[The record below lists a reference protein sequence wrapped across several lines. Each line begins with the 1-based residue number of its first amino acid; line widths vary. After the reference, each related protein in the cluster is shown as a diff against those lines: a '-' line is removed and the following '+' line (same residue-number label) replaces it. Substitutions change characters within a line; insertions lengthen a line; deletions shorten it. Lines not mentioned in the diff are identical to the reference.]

1 MKFDRGYISPY
12 FINVAKGNKVEFQ
25 KPIILFSE
33 KKITSVQQIVPVM
46 ELANTQRRPLVI
58 VAEDVEGEALTTMV
72 LNRYL
77 TFLFDIDAFDSENEY
92 FNRRVSNCSSV
103 VQTERDLFT
112 RNSTIFA
119 LNYQI

>member
-112 RNSTIFA
+112 RNSTRFA